1 MTAKDPKEA
10 LNVTV
15 RIMGKE
21 YTVACPQE
29 EHEALVKSAD
39 YLNERMTTIRKRGK
53 ALGGEKIAVMAAL
66 NIARELLEMR
76 GVEGVA
82 ATDHRAPA
90 SCAKCQDAAARPGTR
105 AAVFSACADAA
116 VPSTIRFLMPWTMPV
131 SRNRL

>member
-1 MTAKDPKEA
+1 MSPPAKDSKEA

-21 YTVACPQE
+21 YTVACPQD

-66 NIARELLEMR
+66 NIARELLELR
-76 GVEGVA
+76 GVDGVVQA
-82 ATDHRAPA
+82 DQA
-90 SCAKCQDAAARPGTR
+90 SIERLRQLKLDI
-105 AAVFSACADAA
+105 D
-116 VPSTIRFLMPWTMPV
+116 STLA
-131 SRNRL
+131 LE